1 MQKLDPRLEELLRL
15 EEKPVVEV
23 MGVSKSFG
31 HKVKAVENV
40 SFSVHR
46 GEIFG
51 FLGPNGAGKTTTI
64 NMLTTQI
71 IPSSGTAKVAGY
83 DIRKQPNEVRRRI
96 SVVLQNNTADEELTG
111 RENAQVIANLYGL
124 PKVASRRFIQG
135 ILDLVELGEAAD
147 RLVRGYS
154 GGMRRRLEIAIG
166 LISRPKVLFLDEPT
180 LGLDTQTREAIWSY
194 IRTLRDRYFTTVFLT
209 THQMDEADQICDRI
223 AIIDHGKI
231 VKVGTPA
238 EIKGVVGRDVIE
250 FTLDVGSDEL
260 SQAVSQNT
268 GAVVERDGV
277 NYRLKVEKGEETIP
291 SIIEFVASKGYPV
304 RRVSLS
310 KPSLAEA
317 YLELTGRAFRESDQE
332 AVQTARM
339 INLFS

>member
-1 MQKLDPRLEELLRL
+1 MQKMGSRLEEPLR
-15 EEKPVVEV
+15 VEQTPAIAV
-23 MGVSKSFG
+23 MGLSKTFG
-31 HKVKAVENV
+31 HGVKAVEDV
-40 SFSVHR
+40 SFSVHK

-71 IPSSGTAKVAGY
+71 VPSSGTAQVAGY
-83 DIRKQPNEVRRRI
+83 DTRKQPNEVRRRI

-111 RENAQVIANLYGL
+111 RENVQVIANLYGL
-124 PKVASRRFIQG
+124 PKAASGQLVQG

-194 IRTLRDRYFTTVFLT
+194 VRTLRDRYSTTVFLT
-209 THQMDEADQICDRI
+209 THNMEEADQICDRI
-223 AIIDHGKI
+223 SITDHGKI
-231 VKVGTPA
+231 VRVGTPA
-238 EIKGVVGRDVIE
+238 EIKGVVGKDVIE

-260 SQAVSQNT
+260 VQAVSQNT
-268 GAVVERDGV
+268 GTLVERDGV
-277 NYRLKVEKGEETIP
+277 NYRVKVEKGEEAIP
-291 SIIEFVASKGYPV
+291 SIIQFVASMGYPV
-304 RRVSLS
+304 KRVSLS

-317 YLELTGRAFRESDQE
+317 YLELTGKAFRESDQE

-339 INLFS
+339 ISLFS

>member
-1 MQKLDPRLEELLRL
+1 MQTIGS
-15 EEKPVVEV
+15 KPEHPLKSDQEAVIEV
-23 MGVSKSFG
+23 TNLSKTFG
-31 HKVKAVENV
+31 QKITAVDDV
-40 SFSVHR
+40 TFSVFE

-71 IPSSGTAKVAGY
+71 VPSSGSALIAGY
-83 DIRKQPNEVRRRI
+83 DIRKRPNEVRKRI

-111 RENAQVIANLYGL
+111 RENAQVIASLYGVPRTESARL
-124 PKVASRRFIQG
+124 VEG
-135 ILDLVELGEAAD
+135 ILNLVELGDAAD
-147 RLVRGYS
+147 RLVRSYS

-194 IRTLRDRYFTTVFLT
+194 VKTLRDRYSTTVFLT
-209 THQMDEADQICDRI
+209 THLMEEADRICDRI

-238 EIKGVVGRDVIE
+238 EIKKIVGNDVIE
-250 FTLDVGSDEL
+250 FTLDVGSDEVTRVV
-260 SQAVSQNT
+260 AKYT
-268 GAVVERDGV
+268 GAKVERTGED
-277 NYRLKVEKGEETIP
+277 YRVKVEKGEEAIP
-291 SIIEFVASKGYPV
+291 SIIELLASKGYQV
-304 RRVSLS
+304 KKVSLS
-310 KPSLAEA
+310 KPSLSEA

-339 INLFS
+339 ISLFS